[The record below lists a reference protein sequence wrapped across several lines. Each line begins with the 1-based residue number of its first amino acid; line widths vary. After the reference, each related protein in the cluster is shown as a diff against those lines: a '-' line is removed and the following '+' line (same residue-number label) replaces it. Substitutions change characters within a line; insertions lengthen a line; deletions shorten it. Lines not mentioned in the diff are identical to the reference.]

1 MSREEDGAVL
11 SKGCNA
17 FDSWMPFDKVAMS
30 ERVVMFKS
38 GEETMPKGSARG
50 ITGMWQSN
58 DQRGDIGSVQESR
71 VEKSREGWQDVA
83 ASGFE
88 ARKLIYQLH
97 NLASESLTG
106 QSSEFVHIK
115 QSQDSVTT
123 FCSTEPCV
131 SRMSV

>member
-1 MSREEDGAVL
+1 VDRAVGDESLRSAARAIESFEQRKMSREEDGAVL

-71 VEKSREGWQDVA
+71 VEKSQLP
-83 ASGFE
+83 ASRLE
-88 ARKLIYQLH
+88 
-97 NLASESLTG
+97 N
-106 QSSEFVHIK
+106 
-115 QSQDSVTT
+115 
-123 FCSTEPCV
+123 
-131 SRMSV
+131 